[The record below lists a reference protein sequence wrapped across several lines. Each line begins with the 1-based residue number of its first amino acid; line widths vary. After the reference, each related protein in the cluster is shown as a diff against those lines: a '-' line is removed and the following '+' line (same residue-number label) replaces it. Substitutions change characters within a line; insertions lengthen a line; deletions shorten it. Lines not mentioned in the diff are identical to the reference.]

1 MLKMGKI
8 LGVAYAILDIWL
20 QSKIVGFLYEKPDMY
35 DVELTRKLVD
45 VSRIMA
51 IPLLDNIIVGAVD
64 SAGGKRL
71 CVNARKRRSRILRR
85 VC

>member
-8 LGVAYAILDIWL
+8 LGVAYAILHIWL
-20 QSKIVGFLYEKPDMY
+20 QSKIVGFLYEKSDMY

-51 IPLLDNIIVGAVD
+51 IPLLDHIIVGAVD
-64 SAGGKRL
+64 SAGGKGFVSMRENGA
-71 CVNARKRRSRILRR
+71 VEF
-85 VC
+85 

>member
-1 MLKMGKI
+1 MLQVLFLNEI
-8 LGVAYAILDIWL
+8 ISLRF

-51 IPLLDNIIVGAVD
+51 IPLLDHIIVGAVD
-64 SAGGKRL
+64 SVGGKGFVSMRENGA
-71 CVNARKRRSRILRR
+71 VEF
-85 VC
+85 